1 MNSQTRNHPLYFNKE
16 LIMDLTRF
24 LLVAGILV
32 WLLYEG
38 NLKTGYNWQWYRIP
52 SFFGRFTGG
61 NFIPGPLILGTMV
74 TIKVSLAGMLLSSI
88 LGLATALAR
97 FSPFISLRCLALG
110 YMELIRNTPL
120 LVQIFFIYF
129 VISPVLGISRFLS
142 AVLALGLFE
151 GAYASEIIRAGMV
164 SVDKGQW
171 EAAASIGLSRYRIF
185 RHIILPQALAK
196 MIPPLAGQ
204 TISLIKDSALV
215 STIALYDLT
224 MEAQSIIAETYMV
237 FELWITVAVL
247 YLGLTLSL
255 SLITRHMEARASLD
269 NS

>member
-1 MNSQTRNHPLYFNKE
+1 
-16 LIMDLTRF
+16 MDLTRF

-129 VISPVLGISRFLS
+129 VIFFSNREVLLCIGWRFAHRDNGRDTGIPGSPYNLAAIGIEDR
-142 AVLALGLFE
+142 
-151 GAYASEIIRAGMV
+151 ITDV
-164 SVDKGQW
+164 SVD
-171 EAAASIGLSRYRIF
+171 IGERLLRQVDY
-185 RHIILPQALAK
+185 
-196 MIPPLAGQ
+196 
-204 TISLIKDSALV
+204 SAL
-215 STIALYDLT
+215 
-224 MEAQSIIAETYMV
+224 QSP
-237 FELWITVAVL
+237 
-247 YLGLTLSL
+247 TLFPAGS
-255 SLITRHMEARASLD
+255 RKRA
-269 NS
+269 